1 MAMHV
6 RFNSWYISSPF
17 SAKQQREM
25 TKFWVMSK
33 TCTTTANFV
42 SFYFKFIAASQIHF
56 RHSLRSKRFR
66 GVGEQRKS
74 EERDFRRFGRAKNDA
89 RAQIRW

>member
-33 TCTTTANFV
+33 TCTRTANFV
-42 SFYFKFIAASQIHF
+42 SLSPRPRFIFVIAGVANVSVG
-56 RHSLRSKRFR
+56 LGSKESRGNGIFGVLLARKMMREPRF
-66 GVGEQRKS
+66 VGK
-74 EERDFRRFGRAKNDA
+74 
-89 RAQIRW
+89 I